1 MTTSSTP
8 RVARAEVGLR
18 SERGP
23 ILLAVMLSVG
33 LVAIDSTILATAV
46 PSVVADLG
54 GFTSFPWLFSIYLL
68 AQAISV
74 PLYGKLAD
82 LYGRKP
88 LMLFGVGLFI
98 LGSLLC
104 GVAWGMTSLIVFRL
118 VQGLGAGAIGPIGM
132 TIIGDIYTLQ
142 ERATVQGYMASVWAI
157 AALVGPTLG
166 GIFSDTIGWRWIFFV
181 NLPLGA
187 AAAWVLWRRFEENV
201 ERHRH
206 RIDYLGS
213 ALLGVG
219 GTLLLLALL
228 EGGVEWGWASPVS
241 LALFV
246 AAVALLVG
254 FVLVERVAAEP
265 VLPLW
270 IFKMRVLNVTNAGS
284 LVVGIL
290 LMGLS
295 SYVPLYSQR
304 VLGTG
309 ALVAG
314 LALAAMTIGWPVAAA
329 TAGRLYL
336 SIGFRAT
343 LSIGAFFSVAGAL
356 ILLSVDAN
364 SSVYHLAFACFVMGL
379 GFGYVASPGVVAA
392 QTAVSWSSRGVATS
406 ANMFARS
413 VGSAVGVAVFGAVV
427 NSYVS
432 SHTGSSDPNI
442 EHLSAGILEPAINDV
457 FLVTVF
463 ITLALLVV
471 GFLMPTRVV
480 EAQEP
485 RRRARGRPARHGHL
499 STGSR
504 STPVLIEPEVPG
516 CLRGVAELLEPRAV
530 LGLRR
535 LEGPAEAAAGQAG
548 RGDLV
553 EDAAGEGDP
562 VEGGRWSVVDAV
574 AVVGEPVVEQDDGRR
589 RAGGA
594 ELGRDSAPARG
605 SPSRDR

>member
-1 MTTSSTP
+1 VTTSSP
-8 RVARAEVGLR
+8 ARAARADVGLR

-46 PSVVADLG
+46 PSVVSDLG

-74 PLYGKLAD
+74 PLYSKLAD

-88 LMLFGVGLFI
+88 LMLLGVGLFV

-104 GVAWGMTSLIVFRL
+104 GLAWGMTSLIAFRL
-118 VQGLGAGAIGPIGM
+118 IQGLGAGAIAPIGM
-132 TIIGDIYTLQ
+132 TILGDIYTLQ
-142 ERATVQGYMASVWAI
+142 ERAVVQGYLASVWAM

-166 GIFSDTIGWRWIFFV
+166 GVFSDTIGWRWIFFV

-187 AAAWVLWRRFEENV
+187 AAGWVLWRRFSEKI
-201 ERHRH
+201 ERRRH

-213 ALLGVG
+213 VLLGLG

-228 EGGVEWGWASPVS
+228 EGGVEWAWDSGVS
-241 LALFV
+241 ILLFV
-246 AAVALLVG
+246 ASVALLVA
-254 FVLVERVAAEP
+254 FVLVERRAAEP

-270 IFKMRVLNVTNAGS
+270 VFRMRVLNVTSAGS

-314 LALAAMTIGWPVAAA
+314 LALAAMTIGWPIAAA

-343 LSIGAFFSVAGAL
+343 LSIGAVVAVVGAL
-356 ILLSVDAN
+356 ILLSVDGD
-364 SSVYHLAFACFVMGL
+364 SSVYHLALACFVMGL

-392 QTAVSWSSRGVATS
+392 QTAVSWSSRGVATG

-413 VGSAVGVAVFGAVV
+413 VGSAVGVAIFGAVV

-432 SHTGSSDPNI
+432 SRLDSSDPDI
-442 EHLSAGILEPAINDV
+442 QHVSAAILEPAIHDV

-471 GFLMPTRVV
+471 GFLMPSRV
-480 EAQEP
+480 
-485 RRRARGRPARHGHL
+485 
-499 STGSR
+499 
-504 STPVLIEPEVPG
+504 IEP
-516 CLRGVAELLEPRAV
+516 
-530 LGLRR
+530 
-535 LEGPAEAAAGQAG
+535 
-548 RGDLV
+548 
-553 EDAAGEGDP
+553 
-562 VEGGRWSVVDAV
+562 DAV
-574 AVVGEPVVEQDDGRR
+574 G
-589 RAGGA
+589 
-594 ELGRDSAPARG
+594 
-605 SPSRDR
+605 

>member
-1 MTTSSTP
+1 VTTSSP
-8 RVARAEVGLR
+8 ARAARADVGLR

-46 PSVVADLG
+46 PSVVSDLG

-74 PLYGKLAD
+74 PLYSKLAD

-88 LMLFGVGLFI
+88 LMLLGVGLFV

-104 GVAWGMTSLIVFRL
+104 GLAWGMTSLIAFRL
-118 VQGLGAGAIGPIGM
+118 IQGLGAGAIAPIGM
-132 TIIGDIYTLQ
+132 TILGDIYTLQ
-142 ERATVQGYMASVWAI
+142 ERAVVQGYLASVWAM

-166 GIFSDTIGWRWIFFV
+166 GVFSDTIGWRWIFFV

-187 AAAWVLWRRFEENV
+187 AAGWVLWRRFSEKI
-201 ERHRH
+201 ERRRH

-213 ALLGVG
+213 VLLGLG

-228 EGGVEWGWASPVS
+228 EGGVEWAWDSGVS
-241 LALFV
+241 ILLFV
-246 AAVALLVG
+246 ASVALLVA
-254 FVLVERVAAEP
+254 FVLVERRAAEP

-270 IFKMRVLNVTNAGS
+270 VFRMRVLNVTNAGS

-314 LALAAMTIGWPVAAA
+314 LALAAMTIGWPIAAA

-343 LSIGAFFSVAGAL
+343 LSIGVVVAVVGAL
-356 ILLSVDAN
+356 ILLSVDGD
-364 SSVYHLAFACFVMGL
+364 SSVYHLALACFVMGL

-392 QTAVSWSSRGVATS
+392 QTAVSWSSRGVATG

-413 VGSAVGVAVFGAVV
+413 VGSAVGVAIFGAVV

-432 SHTGSSDPNI
+432 SRLDSSDPDI
-442 EHLSAGILEPAINDV
+442 QHVSAAILEPAIHDV

-471 GFLMPTRVV
+471 GFLMPSRV
-480 EAQEP
+480 
-485 RRRARGRPARHGHL
+485 
-499 STGSR
+499 
-504 STPVLIEPEVPG
+504 IEP
-516 CLRGVAELLEPRAV
+516 
-530 LGLRR
+530 
-535 LEGPAEAAAGQAG
+535 
-548 RGDLV
+548 
-553 EDAAGEGDP
+553 
-562 VEGGRWSVVDAV
+562 DAV
-574 AVVGEPVVEQDDGRR
+574 G
-589 RAGGA
+589 
-594 ELGRDSAPARG
+594 
-605 SPSRDR
+605 